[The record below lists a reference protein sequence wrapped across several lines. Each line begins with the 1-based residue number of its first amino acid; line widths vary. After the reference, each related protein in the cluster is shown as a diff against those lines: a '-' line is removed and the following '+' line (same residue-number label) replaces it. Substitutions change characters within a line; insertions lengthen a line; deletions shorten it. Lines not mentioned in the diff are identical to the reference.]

1 MSASAISNAQVSNLA
16 ANPTAEKLTR
26 INVNTAI
33 NNFFI
38 EIPPC
43 NVVKYSPP
51 QLGTPASNA
60 GTAVKDCFQTAAV
73 IKQLHGFAFITE
85 PAVYRTQ
92 TENTVAYART
102 GSIMLFLSPAQLV
115 FRASTPD
122 CKCLAGGESERPLA
136 RKALPS

>member
-1 MSASAISNAQVSNLA
+1 M
-16 ANPTAEKLTR
+16 
-26 INVNTAI
+26 
-33 NNFFI
+33 
-38 EIPPC
+38 
-43 NVVKYSPP
+43 
-51 QLGTPASNA
+51 
-60 GTAVKDCFQTAAV
+60 KDCFQTAAV

-136 RKALPS
+136 RKVLPSQELCETGKSIWNVSVQNISKL